1 MGKVTQTEL
10 IAKAQAV
17 QPEMIRIR
25 RDIHAHP
32 ELSGQEKRTSEAVIS
47 ELQRIGGY
55 QIQSGIGGHG
65 VLADLIVPG
74 AKETIALRAD
84 MDALSVEEETGLP
97 YASQNAGVMHA
108 CGHDTHV
115 AMLLGAAEILMSFR
129 EDLPVNVR
137 LIFQPAEELS
147 PVGGS
152 RPMMREGALEDVTA
166 VYGLHVWPAL
176 PFGVVGV
183 RPGAQMASSDFF
195 TVDIKGKSSHG
206 AQPDQG
212 LDALI
217 AGTHFVHAAQT
228 IVSRSCNPLRSAV
241 LTIGYF
247 KAGSR
252 YNIVPEECR
261 MEGTV
266 RTFDPETQEM
276 IENRLQEVL
285 DGTCA
290 IYGCTGKLHYQRGYT
305 SLRNDPAEAERV
317 RQAAESLFGPENAIV
332 PDEPSACAE
341 DFAYYL
347 ENAPGAFAWL
357 GTTRPGAQE
366 WPLHS
371 CHYAPDEDVFWRG
384 AALFAQLVL
393 SR

>member
-147 PVGGS
+147 PVG
-152 RPMMREGALEDVTA
+152 
-166 VYGLHVWPAL
+166 
-176 PFGVVGV
+176 
-183 RPGAQMASSDFF
+183 
-195 TVDIKGKSSHG
+195 
-206 AQPDQG
+206 
-212 LDALI
+212 
-217 AGTHFVHAAQT
+217 
-228 IVSRSCNPLRSAV
+228 
-241 LTIGYF
+241 
-247 KAGSR
+247 
-252 YNIVPEECR
+252 
-261 MEGTV
+261 
-266 RTFDPETQEM
+266 
-276 IENRLQEVL
+276 
-285 DGTCA
+285 
-290 IYGCTGKLHYQRGYT
+290 
-305 SLRNDPAEAERV
+305 
-317 RQAAESLFGPENAIV
+317 
-332 PDEPSACAE
+332 
-341 DFAYYL
+341 
-347 ENAPGAFAWL
+347 
-357 GTTRPGAQE
+357 
-366 WPLHS
+366 
-371 CHYAPDEDVFWRG
+371 
-384 AALFAQLVL
+384 
-393 SR
+393 